1 MASTINAT
9 TTGVGGV
16 VVSGDNSGELVL
28 QTNNG
33 VAALSFDASQNATF
47 SATVVLSNQAE
58 IQFAD
63 ADSSN
68 HISFQA
74 PAVVPNTVSFTLPS
88 ADGTNGQAIITNGS
102 GTLSFGSA
110 GISTGKSIAMAMIF
124 GF

>member
-9 TTGVGGV
+9 TTGVGGI

-33 VAALSFDASQNATF
+33 VAALTFDASQNATF
-47 SATVVLSNQAE
+47 SATVVLNNQAE
-58 IQFAD
+58 LQFAD